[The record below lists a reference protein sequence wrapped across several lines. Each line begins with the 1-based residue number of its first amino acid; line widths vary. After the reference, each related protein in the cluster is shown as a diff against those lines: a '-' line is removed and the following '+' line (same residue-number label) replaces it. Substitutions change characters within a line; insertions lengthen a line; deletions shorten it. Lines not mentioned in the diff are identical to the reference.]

1 MFRLLATFFALVAVA
16 TAAEKSSLVGK
27 VQPEIRLTDG
37 TVFKKAKIVEYSI
50 DKSTATI
57 AEPTRIRVVAIDT
70 LPPTLR
76 EQLLSE
82 AGVKP
87 ATPPKPPAHSRAH
100 TNRPPT
106 QTGGISY
113 STETPVPETNLPPP
127 PGDPLLKQAV
137 TAAPLQLRTHLTR
150 TYGQVGSLSFKIL
163 ETGEVP
169 GWPKIRVIGETSF
182 TEWSPGQRASSLH
195 QEKFEIEYV
204 VTNGVLK
211 PTTVTVGG
219 ISRPIAP

>member
-1 MFRLLATFFALVAVA
+1 MFRLLATFFSIVALA
-16 TAAEKSSLVGK
+16 TAAEKTSLLGK

-37 TVFKKAKIVEYSI
+37 TVFKKAKIVDYSI

-76 EQLLSE
+76 DQLLTE

-87 ATPPKPPAHSRAH
+87 TTPPKSPAHHRTPPTRPPARSS
-100 TNRPPT
+100 
-106 QTGGISY
+106 GINY
-113 STETPVPETNLPPP
+113 PTETPVATTNPAPPS
-127 PGDPLLKQAV
+127 GDPLLKQAA
-137 TAAPLQLRTHLTR
+137 TAAPVQLKAHLTR
-150 TYGQVGSLSFKIL
+150 TYGQVGSLSTKIL
-163 ETGEVP
+163 ETGEIP

-204 VTNGVLK
+204 VTDGVLK
-211 PTTVTVGG
+211 PSTVTVGG